1 MSLLNGHVPQ
11 KSANYK
17 LVLSTTESNRREVK
31 SKNALQ
37 NDNAGMVSFSAGH
50 DASPTRRLA
59 SPAAVLT
66 VASFRELAGQALLE
80 RQEFY
85 VFRKKVA
92 VDTNVTNSCQEA
104 GENKE

>member
-1 MSLLNGHVPQ
+1 
-11 KSANYK
+11 
-17 LVLSTTESNRREVK
+17 
-31 SKNALQ
+31 
-37 NDNAGMVSFSAGH
+37 MVSFSVDH
-50 DASPTRRLA
+50 DASPTRRFA

-66 VASFRELAGQALLE
+66 DASFRELGGQALLE

-92 VDTNVTNSCQEA
+92 VDTTVTNSCQET